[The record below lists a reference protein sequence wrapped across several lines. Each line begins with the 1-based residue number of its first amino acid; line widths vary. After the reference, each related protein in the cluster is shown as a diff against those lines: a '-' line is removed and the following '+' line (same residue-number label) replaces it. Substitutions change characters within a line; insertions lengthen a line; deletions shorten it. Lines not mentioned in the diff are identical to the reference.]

1 MPDTSS
7 AVNPARPPALRP
19 GDVIGV
25 VSPSAPGA
33 PVAPGRFRSAVHAL
47 KDMGFEV
54 REGSRTWSTGDSAG
68 TPQERAAEINEF
80 FRDPDVR
87 AVIATIGGHTCN
99 AILPLVDYT
108 ALREQP
114 MILVGYSDITALLL
128 ACVAKSD
135 VVTFHGPTLMA
146 EFGEF
151 PAPLPYTRDSFLAT
165 LTRSVA
171 AGALREPPEW
181 SDEFL
186 HWDAEDG
193 RARSLNA
200 SRPPAWLVEG
210 SGTGPL
216 LGGNLDTLSI
226 LGGTEYLPDFRG
238 AVLLWET
245 CSTSLTRVDQLLTH
259 LEMLGVMDDLAGM
272 VVGHGFRAPLEFE
285 GELHAHL
292 AERYADRGF
301 PVVAGV
307 LAGHCDPMPTLP
319 LGCRVALDSG
329 RRAIEVIDAAVG

>member
-1 MPDTSS
+1 MGGTSR
-7 AVNPARPPALRP
+7 AVAPARPPGLRP
-19 GDVIGV
+19 GDIIGV

-33 PVAPGRFRSAVHAL
+33 PVAPGRFRRAVQAL

-54 REGSRTWSTGDSAG
+54 REGSRTWNIGDSAG
-68 TPQERAAEINEF
+68 TPQERAAELNDF
-80 FRDPDVR
+80 LRDPDVR
-87 AVIATIGGHTCN
+87 AVMATIGGHTCN

-114 MILVGYSDITALLL
+114 TILVGYSDITALLL

-135 VVTFHGPTLMA
+135 VVTFHGPTVMA

-165 LTRSVA
+165 LTRPVA
-171 AGALREPPEW
+171 TGPLQQPSEW

-186 HWDAEDG
+186 LWDSEDG
-193 RARSLNA
+193 RARSLDTA
-200 SRPPAWLVEG
+200 RPPTWLVEG

-245 CSTSLTRVDQLLTH
+245 CATSHTRIDQLLTH

-272 VVGHGFRAPLEFE
+272 VVGHGFRAPQEFE
-285 GELHAHL
+285 GQLHAHL

-319 LGCRVALDSG
+319 LGCRVALDSR